1 VFAEDEPLPGDWKRM
16 PEFDRLLLFRALRP
30 DRLTAAMRKFVTNMI
45 GAKYV
50 TSQPYDLER
59 SFQDSSPGTP
69 IFVFLSPGVDVV
81 SRKSGHPKISPLEG
95 CRSCCFTVLVGT
107 LAPCHGGGLVL
118 QHDDVK
124 VCRINTA
131 CVIDCSKP
139 CVSRA
144 AGCFC

>member
-1 VFAEDEPLPGDWKRM
+1 M

-45 GAKYV
+45 GTKYV

-81 SRKSGHPKISPLEG
+81 SHQRAASVG
-95 CRSCCFTVLVGT
+95 CHTSVTGGCILCSRVPSMWHVSAEQGGQ
-107 LAPCHGGGLVL
+107 HGGASCWL
-118 QHDDVK
+118 QAVMILK
-124 VCRINTA
+124 LQNGSSALCCNTLLLDH
-131 CVIDCSKP
+131 V
-139 CVSRA
+139 R
-144 AGCFC
+144 AGCFG

>member
-1 VFAEDEPLPGDWKRM
+1 MLLSAVGLYAAAEDEPLPGDWKRL

-45 GAKYV
+45 GTKYV

-81 SRKSGHPKISPLEG
+81 SQQQNSI
-95 CRSCCFTVLVGT
+95 CRL
-107 LAPCHGGGLVL
+107 
-118 QHDDVK
+118 
-124 VCRINTA
+124 
-131 CVIDCSKP
+131 
-139 CVSRA
+139 SRLGP
-144 AGCFC
+144 AGCLTCLEVAHAC

>member
-1 VFAEDEPLPGDWKRM
+1 M

-81 SRKSGHPKISPLEG
+81 SVFGLLRPLF
-95 CRSCCFTVLVGT
+95 CARSCSN
-107 LAPCHGGGLVL
+107 AP
-118 QHDDVK
+118 
-124 VCRINTA
+124 
-131 CVIDCSKP
+131 P
-139 CVSRA
+139 CVGQRA
-144 AGCFC
+144 VI

>member
-1 VFAEDEPLPGDWKRM
+1 M

-81 SRKSGHPKISPLEG
+81 SGRIPAALPG
-95 CRSCCFTVLVGT
+95 CAKQE
-107 LAPCHGGGLVL
+107 AP
-118 QHDDVK
+118 
-124 VCRINTA
+124 
-131 CVIDCSKP
+131 P
-139 CVSRA
+139 
-144 AGCFC
+144 

>member
-1 VFAEDEPLPGDWKRM
+1 MPCTAELGALLNYVMPSVIAEDEPLPGDWKRM

-81 SRKSGHPKISPLEG
+81 SAESG
-95 CRSCCFTVLVGT
+95 
-107 LAPCHGGGLVL
+107 
-118 QHDDVK
+118 
-124 VCRINTA
+124 
-131 CVIDCSKP
+131 
-139 CVSRA
+139 
-144 AGCFC
+144 

>member
-1 VFAEDEPLPGDWKRM
+1 M

-45 GAKYV
+45 GTKYV

-81 SRKSGHPKISPLEG
+81 SDKQTGICRLSHSCHSWLYPLSKAASGI
-95 CRSCCFTVLVGT
+95 
-107 LAPCHGGGLVL
+107 
-118 QHDDVK
+118 
-124 VCRINTA
+124 
-131 CVIDCSKP
+131 
-139 CVSRA
+139 
-144 AGCFC
+144 

>member
-1 VFAEDEPLPGDWKRM
+1 MPGDWKRM

-81 SRKSGHPKISPLEG
+81 SSTGLFMFDMFG
-95 CRSCCFTVLVGT
+95 CQQGAWHAIAVQVARV
-107 LAPCHGGGLVL
+107 
-118 QHDDVK
+118 
-124 VCRINTA
+124 
-131 CVIDCSKP
+131 
-139 CVSRA
+139 
-144 AGCFC
+144 

>member
-1 VFAEDEPLPGDWKRM
+1 MWCPLQHKCLCTASAEDEPLPGDWKRM

-81 SRKSGHPKISPLEG
+81 S
-95 CRSCCFTVLVGT
+95 
-107 LAPCHGGGLVL
+107 
-118 QHDDVK
+118 
-124 VCRINTA
+124 
-131 CVIDCSKP
+131 
-139 CVSRA
+139 
-144 AGCFC
+144 

>member
-1 VFAEDEPLPGDWKRM
+1 MLLCRSAEDEPLPGDWKRM

-81 SRKSGHPKISPLEG
+81 SRES
-95 CRSCCFTVLVGT
+95 GT
-107 LAPCHGGGLVL
+107 LRGLPQLLLQPCLLVI
-118 QHDDVK
+118 QPMPRR
-124 VCRINTA
+124 CI
-131 CVIDCSKP
+131 C
-139 CVSRA
+139 A
-144 AGCFC
+144 AA